1 MMTTLLVIL
10 AVWVVCSI
18 PLALIFARLFRS
30 TKSTPFDPSKAAAR
44 SVDELSTVRRRKIAR
59 SANTAWVGR
68 TSAAHLVQD
77 GARAATGSRSAH

>member
-30 TKSTPFDPSKAAAR
+30 AKSTPLDSSKAAAR
-44 SVDELSTVRRRKIAR
+44 PVVELSVARRRKIAR
-59 SANTAWVGR
+59 SASAPWVGR